1 MAAGNTSFKV
11 DHGLVVVGAAN
22 ISGTLAVGGDLSISG
37 NMSFSGTANGDY
49 RPINNTFALGNT
61 TNRWTLFALDGLFS
75 ANVEVGS
82 QLSVTGG
89 ITSNGSI
96 PSANNRDLGS
106 STRLWTLY
114 ANVASIAN
122 AQISGSANVG
132 STLGVV
138 GQINTSN
145 NLVVAGTAN
154 VTGLT
159 TLSANLTVAGQSVLT
174 GNVSTN
180 ATLVAFSSTANVNQ
194 TFNATMTFDTD
205 VLAIDAVNN
214 RVGIKNTAPSAQGV
228 LTITGNTIFNAN
240 NTGLKFF
247 ASANDAAS
255 ANASITFQGNTT
267 TGSLV
272 LNAFDIS
279 NTTNGANGGFTLTGT
294 NSSATFT
301 ILRATKTTLQYN
313 SSNVA
318 HGGNFGIYNVSG
330 TRVGP

>member
-1 MAAGNTSFKV
+1 MAAGNTQFKV

-22 ISGTLAVGGDLSISG
+22 ISGTLSVGGDLSISG

-49 RPINNTFALGNT
+49 RPVNNTFSLGNT
-61 TNRWTLFALDGLFS
+61 TNRWTLFASNGTFS
-75 ANVEVGS
+75 SNVSIGN
-82 QLSVTGG
+82 QLTVTDQ
-89 ITSNGSI
+89 ITSNASI
-96 PSANNRDLGS
+96 PSANNRELGTAS
-106 STRLWTLY
+106 RLWTLY

-132 STLGVV
+132 NTLGVV

-154 VTGLT
+154 VTGVV
-159 TLSANLTVAGQSVLT
+159 TLSANLAVAGRSVFT

-180 ATLVAFSSTANVNQ
+180 ATLVSFTSTGNVNQ
-194 TFNATMTFDTD
+194 SFNATMTFDTD
-205 VLAIDAVNN
+205 VFAIDSVNN
-214 RVGIKNTAPSAQGV
+214 RVGIKNTTPSAQGV

-247 ASANDAAS
+247 ASANDAAT

-294 NSSATFT
+294 NSTATFT